1 VFVANVRGD
10 NLRQMAL
17 VDFGHGGPAT
27 VQSAALADRGLLRE
41 ALRRVVEDGI
51 PSTDALKECQQR
63 GEQTYQDAA
72 RAFAALSRK
81 AAPKKSRLFGVVDW

>member
-1 VFVANVRGD
+1 
-10 NLRQMAL
+10 
-17 VDFGHGGPAT
+17 
-27 VQSAALADRGLLRE
+27 LRE

-72 RAFAALSRK
+72 RAFAAVSRK